1 MDAQLLL
8 SALSTIH
15 EDESGRPFSSGRFDK
30 LLVDLHASF
39 IQEENRYKDIFF
51 QYEHSHKDVWNL
63 ETMIQRSAWQ
73 KWLVTSG
80 NLPDDVVVN
89 YIACDIDLFHVQYRS
104 LLDRLAKIVGL
115 LSGRPHVVPDSFR
128 KLKEWLRKPGNSQ
141 RIDGQLA
148 QFISSCHWFDGLR
161 EIRDSIVHRYGRTT
175 VSLKGDKIFFQVRGL
190 KNDVPLP
197 KAVFNDDLVDFELY
211 SGLMMGYLFGY
222 LENLAAITREK
233 LKLKEYDVEPRNFH
247 GGLRF
252 IRHRIQSLVESHG
265 AI

>member
-1 MDAQLLL
+1 MDTQLLF

-15 EDESGRPFSSGRFDK
+15 EDESGRPFCSGHFDK
-30 LLVDLHASF
+30 VLVDLHVSF
-39 IQEENRYKDIFF
+39 IQEENKYKGIFF

-63 ETMIQRSAWQ
+63 QTIIQRSAWQ

-80 NLPDDVVVN
+80 NLPSDVVVN
-89 YIACDIDLFHVQYRS
+89 YLACDIDLFHVQYRS
-104 LLDRLAKIVGL
+104 LFDRLAKIIGL

-128 KLKEWLRKPGNSQ
+128 KLKEWLGKSGNSQ
-141 RIDGQLA
+141 RIGPQLA
-148 QFISSCHWFDGLR
+148 QFITSCHWFDGLR
-161 EIRDSIVHRYGRTT
+161 EIRDSIVHRYGRTL

-190 KNDVPLP
+190 KNNVSLP
-197 KAVFNDDLVDFELY
+197 KVVFNDDLVDFELY
-211 SGLMMGYLFGY
+211 SGLMMGYLLAY

-233 LKLKEYDVEPRNFH
+233 LKLQEYNVELRNFH

-252 IRHRIQSLVESHG
+252 IRPWIQSLVESQS